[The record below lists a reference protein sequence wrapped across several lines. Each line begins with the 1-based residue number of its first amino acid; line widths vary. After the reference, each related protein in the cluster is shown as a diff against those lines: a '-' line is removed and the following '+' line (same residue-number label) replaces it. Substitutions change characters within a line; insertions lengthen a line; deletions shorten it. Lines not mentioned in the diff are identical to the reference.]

1 MLTHQQIVVK
11 CHVSPRSIY
20 LHESNLVE
28 TSFSDARFPID
39 CPSVART
46 QKRRETLLMRIGVL
60 TSDQTPKAEPQHY
73 ISSSLAVHF
82 CNYWH
87 NGRLAVRRLSKRIIW
102 IQVEMTFGKLKA
114 LIRDFR
120 DHAPKPVYGK
130 PYIPDRMPPREVPN
144 CFFEEPKSV
153 TWRLAHRLVI
163 LPESS

>member
-1 MLTHQQIVVK
+1 MQDSLF
-11 CHVSPRSIY
+11 
-20 LHESNLVE
+20 N
-28 TSFSDARFPID
+28 